1 MARRIRN
8 AVRSRPP
15 GAVRNVGYEAFF
27 QPGPAAARATTLQRS
42 DLRRQT
48 RGAGCAKTGHRLVR
62 CPGPANQFRQAARAS
77 RPGNADAAC
86 AGGCDASSSG
96 PNAKHHQCTGLILQK
111 GRRQARVGCSLLSL
125 QMPFDWVSRWL
136 PETSPG
142 ARLRTRGCTCIRC
155 DHLKWVRA
163 QCSIQAASQ
172 PGANRQ
178 ADWHASSASVAPG
191 SAAARLRCRNQRRR
205 TARNPTVNRCHA
217 TQSTSPRRGRPV
229 GGSFRKPRTV
239 TSGFELTL
247 ALPTRGASEVDDS
260 KNRAPSK
267 WKSRNGDA
275 SRFRFRSSDR
285 YLPIEFAT

>member
-15 GAVRNVGYEAFF
+15 GPVRNVGYEAFF
-27 QPGPAAARATTLQRS
+27 RSGPAAARATPLQRG

-62 CPGPANQFRQAARAS
+62 CPGPANQLRQAARAS
-77 RPGNADAAC
+77 RPGSADTARADDAMLRAPGRTPGSSPHRADPPERPEASAGRLQPPVAADAFRL
-86 AGGCDASSSG
+86 GQ
-96 PNAKHHQCTGLILQK
+96 PLVTGT
-111 GRRQARVGCSLLSL
+111 SL
-125 QMPFDWVSRWL
+125 
-136 PETSPG
+136 G
-142 ARLRTRGCTCIRC
+142 ARLRTRGGPCIRC

-163 QCSIQAASQ
+163 QCSIQATSQ
-172 PGANRQ
+172 PGANRP

-191 SAAARLRCRNQRRR
+191 SAAARLQCRNQRRR
-205 TARNPTVNRCHA
+205 TARNTTVNRCHA

-247 ALPTRGASEVDDS
+247 ALPRG
-260 KNRAPSK
+260 RQ
-267 WKSRNGDA
+267 RGR
-275 SRFRFRSSDR
+275 RFEESSPFEMEEPER
-285 YLPIEFAT
+285 RCQHVPLPEFGPLLAD